1 MASLY
6 IHIPFCKKAC
16 HYCNFH
22 FSTVLKNKTEIISA
36 LCIELDVKK
45 HFFNH
50 DEVIQ
55 SIYFGGGTPSLLDPL
70 EFDLLLNKIYSNY
83 NISTDAE
90 ITVECNPDDI
100 QLELLLHYKKNGVN
114 RLSIGVQSF
123 NDEDLIIMNRSH
135 HAQQAIDAIS
145 LAANLGFE
153 KLTIDLMYGLPNQ
166 DKNKWLKNLSIASS
180 LPVNHISC
188 YNLTVEEKT
197 ALKSLI
203 KNQTIA
209 ATSETES
216 AEQFEILM
224 QWAKENGFE
233 HYEISNFAK
242 DAHYSKHNTSYWSGS
257 KYLGIGPSAHS
268 YDGAATRYYNLSNN
282 AEYLK
287 LINNNE
293 TFYDTEILEEH
304 SRYNEYILTRLRT
317 MWGINA
323 IELLSSFGQT
333 KHQLFLEQV
342 QPFIDAG
349 YLMSKGSIYTLSDRG
364 KLFADHITSELFL
377 LP

>member
-22 FSTVLKNKTEIISA
+22 FSTVLKNKTKIIAA
-36 LCIELDVKK
+36 LCIELDLKK
-45 HFFNH
+45 HFFND

-55 SIYFGGGTPSLLDPL
+55 SIYFGGGTPSLLDPP
-70 EFDLLLNKIYSNY
+70 EFDSLLNKIYSNF

-135 HAQQAIDAIS
+135 LAQQAIDAIY

-166 DKNKWLKNLSIASS
+166 DKNKWLKNLSIAAS

-209 ATSETES
+209 STSETES

-224 QWAKENGFE
+224 QWAKENEFE

-268 YDGAATRYYNLSNN
+268 YDGDATRYYNLSNN
-282 AEYLK
+282 AQYLK
-287 LINNNE
+287 LINSNE
-293 TFYDTEILEEH
+293 VFYDTEILEEH
-304 SRYNEYILTRLRT
+304 SMYNEYILTRLRT
-317 MWGINA
+317 KWGINSS
-323 IELLSSFGQT
+323 ELLSSFGQP
-333 KHQLFLEQV
+333 KYQLFLHQV

-349 YLMSKGSIYTLSDRG
+349 YLLSNGTIYSLSDNG
-364 KLFADHITSELFL
+364 KLLADHITSELFL

>member
-22 FSTVLKNKTEIISA
+22 FSTVLKNKTEIIA
-36 LCIELDVKK
+36 AICIELDLKK
-45 HFFNH
+45 HFFND

-55 SIYFGGGTPSLLDPL
+55 SIYFGGGTPSLLDPH
-70 EFDLLLNKIYSNY
+70 EFDSLLNKIYSNY

-100 QLELLLHYKKNGVN
+100 QQDLLLHYKKSGVN

-135 HAQQAIDAIS
+135 LAQQAIDAIY

-166 DKNKWLKNLSIASS
+166 DKNKWLKNLSIAAS

-268 YDGAATRYYNLSNN
+268 YDGDTTRYYNLSNN
-282 AEYLK
+282 AQYLK
-287 LINNNE
+287 LINSNE
-293 TFYDTEILEEH
+293 VFYDTEILEEH

-317 MWGINA
+317 KWGINSS
-323 IELLSSFGQT
+323 ELLSSFGQS
-333 KHQLFLEQV
+333 KYQLFLHQA

-349 YLMSKGSIYTLSDRG
+349 YLLSNGTIYTLSDNG
-364 KLFADHITSELFL
+364 KLLADHITSELFL

>member
-1 MASLY
+1 
-6 IHIPFCKKAC
+6 
-16 HYCNFH
+16 
-22 FSTVLKNKTEIISA
+22 
-36 LCIELDVKK
+36 
-45 HFFNH
+45 
-50 DEVIQ
+50 
-55 SIYFGGGTPSLLDPL
+55 
-70 EFDLLLNKIYSNY
+70 
-83 NISTDAE
+83 
-90 ITVECNPDDI
+90 
-100 QLELLLHYKKNGVN
+100 LLLHYKKNGVN

-123 NDEDLIIMNRSH
+123 NDEDLIIMNRGH
-135 HAQQAIDAIS
+135 LAQQAIDAIS

-197 ALKSLI
+197 ALKLLI

-257 KYLGIGPSAHS
+257 KYLGI
-268 YDGAATRYYNLSNN
+268 
-282 AEYLK
+282 
-287 LINNNE
+287 
-293 TFYDTEILEEH
+293 
-304 SRYNEYILTRLRT
+304 
-317 MWGINA
+317 
-323 IELLSSFGQT
+323 
-333 KHQLFLEQV
+333 
-342 QPFIDAG
+342 
-349 YLMSKGSIYTLSDRG
+349 
-364 KLFADHITSELFL
+364 
-377 LP
+377 